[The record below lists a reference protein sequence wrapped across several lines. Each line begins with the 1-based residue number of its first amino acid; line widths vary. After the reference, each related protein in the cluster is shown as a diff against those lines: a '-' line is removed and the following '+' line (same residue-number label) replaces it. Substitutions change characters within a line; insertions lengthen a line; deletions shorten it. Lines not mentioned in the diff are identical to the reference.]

1 MRLDQATTRVTAAN
15 DADNVIYVV
24 NFSDD
29 ISYTDP
35 DFPTSGDGLFTVKD
49 YPDEVFLNPNTFS
62 TYDETQGDYW
72 VGNITEN
79 DSTSYTRTVADS
91 EINDRRTALT
101 YCVNYAMDEIVDGGG
116 GTNNTYTTNT
126 TYSSWQNVQ
135 RTDNLLIIMLRLS
148 MVIKRK

>member
-62 TYDETQGDYW
+62 T
-72 VGNITEN
+72 
-79 DSTSYTRTVADS
+79 
-91 EINDRRTALT
+91 ALT

-135 RTDNLLIIMLRLS
+135 RTDNLLIVMLRLS